1 MAPQRRG
8 RARGIGL
15 YGRSTRASGVPSPL
29 GQSQVSSS
37 SSMSQD
43 VSSSPSTPIEE
54 NDCSGTSG
62 DSRKR
67 KWSSPI
73 WHHYDTIDGDNYDDG
88 IFRAFYNYCK
98 EGPILAISDLHLYL
112 YDNVKFMSRNTAK
125 NYRMK
130 IHEREKKKLTEE
142 IGKLSRKNCLTC
154 DMWTSCV
161 GQGYLSLTAHYVD
174 DEWKLHAKIL
184 NFYHLEPPHDA
195 LNMHGKLIEF
205 IKEWEITKKVFTVT
219 LDNARCNDNMQNLL
233 AASLKVHS
241 PLHRDGKFFH
251 VHCGAHILNL
261 IVQEGLKL
269 VDGGVAKIKKL
280 VIYIGC
286 SERRKL
292 KFKENVISCGLD
304 CSKGLYVDCP
314 TRWNSTF
321 KMLCRALYFREA
333 YSSMSLSSRYDVRFP
348 SLPTEA
354 EWVRINKICALLNP
368 FDEITTL
375 MSGRNYPTSNLYLK
389 SVWKIECLL
398 LEYASCEDEFVRVM
412 AQTMK
417 FQFVGYCFTEL
428 DFESAEIKSNL
439 YVHMDP
445 CVNENSQVTRVQD
458 ELPGFAAFA
467 NNVQRVSSTQL
478 DLYLEETRVDHTLE
492 IDILLWWKENEKR
505 YPIVAT
511 MARDILAIPVTTV
524 ASESAFSMGS
534 RLISNWRSSLK
545 PDTANAL
552 LTTRTWLYGFQ
563 VKEGP
568 VPEGYRIGYLIPL
581 LDFNDSKAKFQEIIS

>member
-15 YGRSTRASGVPSPL
+15 YGRSTRARGVPSPL

-54 NDCSGTSG
+54 NDYSGTSS

-67 KWSSPI
+67 KWSSPV
-73 WHHYDTIDGDNYDDG
+73 WDHYDTIDGDG
-88 IFRAFYNYCK
+88 ISRAFCKYCK
-98 EGPILAISDLHLYL
+98 EGPILAISGMGTSNFKRHTDTCHNRPTGDTGQMVPGKKGMLVKEINQLIYKEKVALTIIRHGYPFTYAEHEGNRDLHLYL
-112 YDNVKFMSRNTAK
+112 NDNVKFMSRNTAK
-125 NYRMK
+125 NYCMK

-142 IGKLSRKNCLTC
+142 ISKLSGKICLTC

-174 DEWKLHAKIL
+174 DEWKLHAKIF

-195 LNMHGKLIEF
+195 VNMHEKLIEF
-205 IKEWEITKKVFTVT
+205 IKEWGITKKVFTVT

-251 VHCGAHILNL
+251 VRCGAHILNL

-269 VDGGVAKIKKL
+269 VDGVAKIKKL
-280 VIYIGC
+280 VTYIGS

-333 YSSMSLSSRYDVRFP
+333 YSNISLSSRYDVTFP

-354 EWVRINKICALLNP
+354 EWVRINKICTLLKQSGL
-368 FDEITTL
+368 IT
-375 MSGRNYPTSNLYLK
+375 
-389 SVWKIECLL
+389 
-398 LEYASCEDEFVRVM
+398 
-412 AQTMK
+412 
-417 FQFVGYCFTEL
+417 
-428 DFESAEIKSNL
+428 
-439 YVHMDP
+439 
-445 CVNENSQVTRVQD
+445 
-458 ELPGFAAFA
+458 
-467 NNVQRVSSTQL
+467 
-478 DLYLEETRVDHTLE
+478 
-492 IDILLWWKENEKR
+492 
-505 YPIVAT
+505 
-511 MARDILAIPVTTV
+511 
-524 ASESAFSMGS
+524 
-534 RLISNWRSSLK
+534 
-545 PDTANAL
+545 
-552 LTTRTWLYGFQ
+552 
-563 VKEGP
+563 
-568 VPEGYRIGYLIPL
+568 
-581 LDFNDSKAKFQEIIS
+581 